1 MLIMNIVCLG
11 GGHGLSRV
19 LKALKPISSKL
30 TAIVTTTDNGGS
42 TGRLRHASNCVAL
55 GDIRRCCLELTVEGS
70 IVRSIFE
77 HRLHGGELEGHSL
90 GNLALLGLLQVT
102 QNPTEAVNQFNQ
114 MLGNKEKIYPMSDQ
128 VTDLKAT
135 MADGSIVLG
144 EVDID
149 ALTDYPEKIE
159 LTRKVSAP
167 SGVVSAI
174 LDADIIVI
182 GPGSLISSILPPLL
196 VDDIAQ
202 AIKVTS
208 ACKVFIENIQR
219 ENSVARQFSNHQ
231 AMDWLEK
238 VVGFQFWDLSLSPEA
253 LLELDLHTHDEGETN
268 YHSIDSLS
276 KLFADLGRPITIT
289 ILDTTRH

>member
-1 MLIMNIVCLG
+1 MKIMNIVCLG

-19 LKALKPISSKL
+19 LKALKPVTTNL

-42 TGRLRHASNCVAL
+42 TGRIRHATNCVAL

-77 HRLHGGELEGHSL
+77 HRLHGGEFEGHSL

-102 QNPTEAVNQFNQ
+102 KNPTEAVNQFNQ

-135 MADGSIVLG
+135 MKDGSIVLG

-149 ALTDYPEKIE
+149 ALTEYPEKIE

-182 GPGSLISSILPPLL
+182 GPGSLISSVLPPLL

-208 ACKVFIENIQR
+208 ACKVFIENIQQ
-219 ENSVARQFSNHQ
+219 EQSVMKNLSNYE
-231 AMDWLEK
+231 AMDWIESMI
-238 VVGFQFWDLSLSPEA
+238 GFQFWDLSLSPQA
-253 LLELDLHTHDEGETN
+253 LQELELDAHDNGASQ
-268 YHSIDSLS
+268 YHSIASLS
-276 KLFADLGRPITIT
+276 QLFTELGKPINFSNDETK
-289 ILDTTRH
+289 H